1 MINLDNLEQI
11 KELDKGNYLGSVEA
25 LADQV
30 RQTWEEVQK
39 IVIPEDYRQ
48 VNKIVLNGM
57 GGSSFGGLV
66 VKAVFADRLQVPLE
80 VINSYTVPAYVD
92 ENTLFIFASYSGT
105 TEEILNTI
113 DEAISRGA
121 KCMGISAGG
130 KLGEVLTQKNLP
142 YYRLDP
148 KFNPSNQPRA
158 GLGYSIIGAAGLLKQ
173 AGLLELTQKDI
184 DEVISVLEETNA
196 KYGVSVG
203 SDANLAKQYAMELLE
218 KVIVLVAAEHLA
230 GSVHVFRNQLH
241 ETAKNFADYFLLSEL
256 NHHLMEGLSHPWTNP
271 ENLIFLQFKSGL
283 YYPRIQKRLAI
294 TKDVIEQNKIPV
306 LELELAAESKLAQAF
321 ELIGF
326 GGWCSFYLSMLNGV
340 NPSLIPWVDYF
351 KNKLTN

>member
-1 MINLDNLEQI
+1 MINLDSLEQI

-39 IVIPEDYRQ
+39 IAVPEDYDQ
-48 VNKIVLNGM
+48 VNKIVVNGM

-66 VKAVFADRLQVPLE
+66 VKSVFADRLKVPIE
-80 VINSYTVPAYVD
+80 VINSYSLPAYVD
-92 ENTLFIFASYSGT
+92 ANTLVIFASYSGT
-105 TEEILNTI
+105 TEEILNTV
-113 DEAISRGA
+113 DEAIGRGA

-130 KLGEVLTQKNLP
+130 KLGEVLTQKSLP

-158 GLGYSIIGAAGLLKQ
+158 GLGYSIIGAAGLLNQ
-173 AGLLELTQKDI
+173 AGLLDLTQKDI
-184 DEVISVLEETNA
+184 DEVISVLEKTNA
-196 KYGVSVG
+196 QYGVSVG
-203 SDANLAKQYAMELLE
+203 SDTNLAKQYAMELIE
-218 KVIVLVAAEHLA
+218 KVVVLVAAEHLA

-271 ENLIFLQFKSGL
+271 ESLIFLQFKSEL
-283 YYPRIQKRLAI
+283 YHPRIQKRLPI
-294 TKDVIEQNKIPV
+294 TKDVVEQNKIQV
-306 LELELAAESKLAQAF
+306 LEFELASESKLTQAF

-326 GGWCSFYLSMLNGV
+326 GGWCSFYLGMLNGV

-351 KNKLTN
+351 KEKLS